1 MTKKEIA
8 YFSAAAAVAELS
20 DHPHYK
26 LGAVIVHKHR
36 IVSSGYN
43 SLTRCHPIQ
52 AKLDT
57 EKYGEPCPGKRHAES
72 DAIIPLLKNECNYS
86 GAVIYVARILK
97 NGHTAMARP
106 CSSCE
111 KLIRQL
117 GIKKMYYTIPDGYAV
132 ERIN

>member
-1 MTKKEIA
+1 MTKKELA
-8 YFSAAAAVAELS
+8 YFSAAASIAELS

-36 IVSSGYN
+36 IVSSGYK

-57 EKYGEPCPGKRHAES
+57 EKYGEACPGKRHAEI
-72 DAIIPLLKNECNYS
+72 DAIFPLLKNGSNYS

-97 NGHTAMARP
+97 NGNIAMARP

-117 GIKKMYYTIPDGYAV
+117 GIKKMYYTTPNGYAV
-132 ERIN
+132 ERLI